1 MKIAIIAAWI
11 IATAA
16 LAGPQA
22 VWKDGTTR
30 TYWPSRIAWPDGR
43 ETLGANAS
51 QCAEAGVAR
60 HETKQEQDKREQA
73 AAAAAQAEAEAQATM
88 PQMSVT
94 GYAAPNEAGHWV
106 KFVPVGTNAVTE
118 MLGIQISHSPPDPET
133 AALLEADGLA
143 AYSARKA
150 AKKAKRDSARG
161 KAGKANSVPA
171 LREAFA
177 ELLDSLED

>member
-73 AAAAAQAEAEAQATM
+73 AAAAAKAQAA
-88 PQMSVT
+88 Q
-94 GYAAPNEAGHWV
+94 AASFQAALDAQKAKEAGMA
-106 KFVPVGTNAVTE
+106 NAV
-118 MLGIQISHSPPDPET
+118 Q
-133 AALLEADGLA
+133 
-143 AYSARKA
+143 A
-150 AKKAKRDSARG
+150 AKDEKEW
-161 KAGKANSVPA
+161 
-171 LREAFA
+171 REAVTKWI
-177 ELLDSLED
+177 ETQSKKTGVEP